1 MGLVLGLAGGRGL
14 IQWQS
19 GCLMEARLPVSGAL
33 SSLDYLIDLT
43 LPSAGAYKLKG
54 TGTGKGL
61 GWDWFLVDVKL
72 EVGFHNGTCTTR
84 LSSPKWLPPVS
95 MSPGEFYL
103 SLLLL

>member
-33 SSLDYLIDLT
+33 SSLDYLIDLR
-43 LPSAGAYKLKG
+43 LPSTGAYKLMG

-61 GWDWFLVDVKL
+61 GWDWFLVDGKL
-72 EVGFHNGTCTTR
+72 EGGFHPNGCHPC
-84 LSSPKWLPPVS
+84 LCLQGSST
-95 MSPGEFYL
+95 
-103 SLLLL
+103 